1 MDKEFALIIAEML
14 IKQDETTAQLKN
26 VAARVDTVAERV
38 DNLAERVVV
47 ELKESNGILKDFMAL
62 SVKQWEQQYKFN
74 ETIVG
79 ELKSI
84 KEVLST
90 FSQLESRLKAV
101 EERENKFESRLA
113 NIEKLLKAS

>member
-1 MDKEFALIIAEML
+1 MDKELALIIAEML
-14 IKQDETTAQLKN
+14 IKQDETTAEVKN
-26 VAARVDTVAERV
+26 VGA
-38 DNLAERVVV
+38 
-47 ELKESNGILKDFMAL
+47 ELKETNGILKDFMAL

-74 ETIVG
+74 ETMVA
-79 ELKSI
+79 ELKNI
-84 KEVLST
+84 KETLST